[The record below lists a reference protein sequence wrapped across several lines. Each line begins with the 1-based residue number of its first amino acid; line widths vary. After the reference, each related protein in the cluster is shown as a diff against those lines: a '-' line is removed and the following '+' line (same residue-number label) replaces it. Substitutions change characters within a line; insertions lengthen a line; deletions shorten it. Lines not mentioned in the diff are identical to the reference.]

1 MSAERNLYRQA
12 GTMAGRRLHHQHTP
26 DASCTVL
33 DRDRTQSQPIQF
45 IPGITPG
52 EAEAFAVIVDN
63 EHNLGV
69 ILPQFYHDM
78 RGASML
84 FYVVECFPVNLKEF
98 AANAVRQIEHGRVD
112 QEVQGDAGFIAE
124 ALGGAAHQFHQIG
137 ALHALRA
144 HVHDHAAQ
152 FLGFVAHGVLQGAQ
166 LGGHLFGGVRQ
177 AAAEDVELDLDA
189 EQSLEN
195 AVVEVAGDAAAFAFD
210 GAHAQAAEQEQI
222 FERRAKV
229 AHDAFQP
236 MQILRKLRAAGIG
249 EHQPAHGVAVEIH
262 GNPEHGTHAKLLN
275 GLVGHARQFAEVLA
289 VVAIPAEGGAQTI
302 ALIPT
307 DAGFG
312 IVQKKYVRL
321 GERQIFRRDALGVAG
336 SRSPNEDALDF
347 GIPKGE
353 DALFAVETA
362 GEFAEHAAHRFRHA
376 FFDLQHGGEPHQEV
390 VLGGVQAIA
399 VAHEGKAD
407 AARESPGHQRD
418 PGKNFH
424 PPQAAFQGGSE
435 EHGQGHR
442 ARQQNGALQAPAN
455 SGRQG
460 HKEID
465 EPEGSDRIGQQQE
478 DGERGK
484 VKQKRRL
491 PFAQAGKV
499 FEQQEQ
505 KSRAQVTQHKGHG
518 VRAAG
523 LRRFFQQ
530 NSQRQDHE
538 DRAGVGDL
546 PFEMAAFDA
555 LRLHGNPKE
564 LLIANQAGGNGQRP
578 ARTVFQNGNVK

>member
-275 GLVGHARQFAEVLA
+275 GLVGHARQFAEVLRSEEHTSELQSP
-289 VVAIPAEGGAQTI
+289 VHLVCRLLLEKKKHKTLKTVTIPLIIMA
-302 ALIPT
+302 ALS
-307 DAGFG
+307 A
-312 IVQKKYVRL
+312 
-321 GERQIFRRDALGVAG
+321 
-336 SRSPNEDALDF
+336 
-347 GIPKGE
+347 
-353 DALFAVETA
+353 
-362 GEFAEHAAHRFRHA
+362 
-376 FFDLQHGGEPHQEV
+376 
-390 VLGGVQAIA
+390 LGGVMLI
-399 VAHEGKAD
+399 VNWIVD
-407 AARESPGHQRD
+407 Y
-418 PGKNFH
+418 
-424 PPQAAFQGGSE
+424 
-435 EHGQGHR
+435 
-442 ARQQNGALQAPAN
+442 LAPFV
-455 SGRQG
+455 GT
-460 HKEID
+460 
-465 EPEGSDRIGQQQE
+465 
-478 DGERGK
+478 
-484 VKQKRRL
+484 
-491 PFAQAGKV
+491 
-499 FEQQEQ
+499 
-505 KSRAQVTQHKGHG
+505 TQHDN
-518 VRAAG
+518 APPP
-523 LRRFFQQ
+523 
-530 NSQRQDHE
+530 S
-538 DRAGVGDL
+538 VGDT
-546 PFEMAAFDA
+546 
-555 LRLHGNPKE
+555 
-564 LLIANQAGGNGQRP
+564 LIAS
-578 ARTVFQNGNVK
+578 V